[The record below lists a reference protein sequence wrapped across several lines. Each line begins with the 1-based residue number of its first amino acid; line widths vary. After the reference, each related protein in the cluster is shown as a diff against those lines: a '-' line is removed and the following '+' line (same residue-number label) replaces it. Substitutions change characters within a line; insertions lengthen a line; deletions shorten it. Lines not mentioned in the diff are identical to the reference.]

1 MEAVVQAKTRTSTR
15 RKTVWLMIAAV
26 LCATCVMYFYNF
38 GDAPIYLGGDE
49 ARIATHAYS
58 IATTGTDLNGRR
70 MPLFVNMTDSPDS
83 KEGSTRWYQPV
94 LFYLE
99 ALVLKFLPLSESSI
113 RIPTA
118 VIGILDVFLMYLL
131 ARRLFPDTLY
141 PALAAVTLAV
151 SPAHFIFSR
160 QALDYICPLP
170 FVLGWLLCL
179 AAFLETGSARLSLL
193 AGLLLGVGFYSYIA
207 AWAMMP
213 VYLLLTWMAQLQS
226 RRASPQSLIA
236 AGVGFALP
244 LLILVPWLW
253 WHPDMLRDTIG
264 RYQLYDVRHLSP
276 LQGVKDFLNYNNVP
290 ESISVYWDYFNPAYL
305 FLAGGSNLTTG
316 TRRAGVFL
324 WPLSVF
330 LVAGIS
336 DLWKRRRSPISIVL
350 LAGLALAPLPATL
363 VDERYAIQR
372 ELFVLPFGVLISV
385 FGATLLL
392 RQRAFV
398 RLAAVLLLLAMPIQ
412 YAYFAHDY
420 FTDYR
425 IRSAFWF
432 DPVNFR
438 DVAEYLIA
446 SDSSGGVP
454 AVYLSRDLDDG
465 APRWEFYLAK
475 HGREDLRRRTQ
486 YFTADTLDMSKV
498 PAGSLL
504 VLYAND
510 PKLATLLGAEKCSVT
525 KTVIHAGGSRS
536 AVILR
541 KNV

>member
-1 MEAVVQAKTRTSTR
+1 LT
-15 RKTVWLMIAAV
+15 IAAV
-26 LCATCVMYFYNF
+26 LCATCVMYFHNF
-38 GDAPIYLGGDE
+38 GDTPIYLGGDE
-49 ARIATHAYS
+49 ARFATHAYS
-58 IATTGTDLNGRR
+58 IASTGKDLSGRR
-70 MPLFVNMTDSPDS
+70 MPLLVNMTASPDS
-83 KEGSTRWYQPV
+83 KEGSTRWYQPT

-99 ALVLKFLPLSESSI
+99 AVVLKFLPLSESSI

-118 VIGILDVFLMYLL
+118 IIGILDVFLIYAL
-131 ARRLFPDTLY
+131 ARQLFPNTFY
-141 PALAAVTLAV
+141 PVLAALTLAL
-151 SPAHFIFSR
+151 SPAHFLFSR

-179 AAFLETGSARLSLL
+179 VASLETGSVGLSLA
-193 AGLLLGVGFYSYIA
+193 AGLLLGVGFYTYIA
-207 AWAMMP
+207 AWVLMP
-213 VYLLLTWMAQLQS
+213 IYLLLTWTAQLQS
-226 RRASPQSLIA
+226 RRASLQTLIA
-236 AGVGFALP
+236 AGLGFALP

-264 RYQLYDVRHLSP
+264 RYKVYDVRHLSP
-276 LQGVKDFLNYNNVP
+276 LQGVKDFLNYNNVQ
-290 ESISVYWDYFNPAYL
+290 ERISVFSDSFKTEYL
-305 FLAGGSNLTTG
+305 FFAGGSNLTTG

-330 LVAGIS
+330 LVAGIY
-336 DLWKRRRSPISIVL
+336 DLWQRRRSPASTVL
-350 LAGLALAPLPATL
+350 LAGLALAPIPAML

-372 ELFVLPFGVLISV
+372 ELFVLPFGVLIGV
-385 FGATLLL
+385 YGAALLL
-392 RQRAFV
+392 RQKSFV

-412 YAYFAHDY
+412 YAYFFHDY

-425 IRSAFWF
+425 IRSAFGF

-465 APRWEFYLAK
+465 APRWEFYMAK

-486 YFTADTLDMSKV
+486 YFSADTLDVGKV

-510 PKLATLLGAEKCSVT
+510 PKLATLLGAGQCSVT
-525 KTVIHAGGSRS
+525 KTVIHADGSKS

-541 KNV
+541 KNT